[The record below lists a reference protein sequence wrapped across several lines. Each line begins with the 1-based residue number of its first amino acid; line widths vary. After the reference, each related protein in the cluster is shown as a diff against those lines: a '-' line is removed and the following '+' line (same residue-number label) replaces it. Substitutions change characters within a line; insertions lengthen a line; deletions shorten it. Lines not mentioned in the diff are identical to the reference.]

1 MSGSIADNAGRGS
14 GVIAAA
20 GGGGKVIWADQA
32 VVTVNTASSTSS
44 TWTAIAG
51 LSVTTNTL
59 AETTSRLLIQWM
71 VNAAGT
77 TVGHSIRIMRDATPI
92 CINTGSTNHREC
104 TSSVYRGSQAGT
116 MVCRSGSYIDTPGAT
131 TAVTYTIQWVV
142 GNAGGTMY
150 LNRSSDH
157 GASTNSPVG
166 ASTLLVTELAAN

>member
-59 AETTSRLLIQWM
+59 AETTSRLLIQWT

-77 TVGHSIRIMRDATPI
+77 SGGQMIRIMRDATPI
-92 CINTGSTNHREC
+92 CINTGSTVYQEGTSQIFRGNHTGR
-104 TSSVYRGSQAGT
+104 
-116 MVCRSGSYIDTPGAT
+116 MICRAGSYIDTPGAT

-142 GNAGGTMY
+142 GSAGGTMY